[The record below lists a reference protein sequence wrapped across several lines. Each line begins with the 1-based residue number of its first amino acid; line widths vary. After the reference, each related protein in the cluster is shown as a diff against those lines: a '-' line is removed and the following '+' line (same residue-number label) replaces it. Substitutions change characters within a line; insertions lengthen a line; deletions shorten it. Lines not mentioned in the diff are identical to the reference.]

1 MLGSMHFLTLTSWTC
16 PSLCLTFLSQVACFL
31 RVLRGQNDSVLLVQC
46 LVPLRME
53 KLGLVVLTV
62 TTVRVIISIVCVG
75 T

>member
-1 MLGSMHFLTLTSWTC
+1 MLGSMHFLTLTSWTRS
-16 PSLCLTFLSQVACFL
+16 SLCLTFLSRVACFL

-53 KLGLVVLTV
+53 KLGLVVVTV